1 MNWKIIARSLKS
13 RDMQK
18 RIFAVLGIIVIFR
31 FLAQI
36 PIPIAEPEQLKQVIE
51 NALAQTNSSQL
62 LGFLNILSGGA
73 LASFSIMIVG
83 LGPYINASIIMQLLT
98 KAIPKMEALNKEGEY
113 GRKKI
118 QQWTRLLTL
127 PLAIVQ
133 SVGTVFLVGQT
144 VSQVGGLGDLVANA
158 SLSQWILMV
167 AVLTASS
174 MLLMFLGEIITEQ
187 GIGNGIS
194 LVITV
199 GIVASLPAILW
210 NLISSVIQKE
220 SSFSVFGFGNFPI
233 NSQALW
239 VTLAIAVV
247 TVVVTVLVVYLNEAQ
262 RRITINYA
270 KRLQGNRVYG
280 GITTTL
286 PLRLI
291 TAGVIPIIFAGAFL
305 ALPEF
310 VGRLLAQNATGTM
323 QAIGEKLVVWFQIP
337 TSQSLTENGIIGWL
351 YPIVYF
357 LLVFMFTFF
366 YTSVVF
372 NAKEISENLQKQ
384 GGFINGIRPGK
395 PTEKY
400 LMSTV
405 NKLTLFGAL
414 SLGALAVMPIIGQA
428 LLGTDQLAIGGTSI
442 LILVAVALETLRQIE
457 SRALMVTYDDYT
469 IDISSSSK
477 KIKKNDKNK

>member
-1 MNWKIIARSLKS
+1 
-13 RDMQK
+13 
-18 RIFAVLGIIVIFR
+18 
-31 FLAQI
+31 
-36 PIPIAEPEQLKQVIE
+36 
-51 NALAQTNSSQL
+51 
-62 LGFLNILSGGA
+62 
-73 LASFSIMIVG
+73 
-83 LGPYINASIIMQLLT
+83 
-98 KAIPKMEALNKEGEY
+98 
-113 GRKKI
+113 
-118 QQWTRLLTL
+118 
-127 PLAIVQ
+127 
-133 SVGTVFLVGQT
+133 
-144 VSQVGGLGDLVANA
+144 
-158 SLSQWILMV
+158 
-167 AVLTASS
+167 
-174 MLLMFLGEIITEQ
+174 
-187 GIGNGIS
+187 
-194 LVITV
+194 
-199 GIVASLPAILW
+199 
-210 NLISSVIQKE
+210 
-220 SSFSVFGFGNFPI
+220 
-233 NSQALW
+233 
-239 VTLAIAVV
+239 
-247 TVVVTVLVVYLNEAQ
+247 Q

-305 ALPEF
+305 ALPDL
-310 VGRLLAQNATGTM
+310 VGRLISQNATGTM
-323 QAIGEKLVVWFQIP
+323 QEIGEKLVVWLQIP

-477 KIKKNDKNK
+477 KKKKNDKNK

>member
-1 MNWKIIARSLKS
+1 
-13 RDMQK
+13 MQK

-133 SVGTVFLVGQT
+133 SIGTVFLVGQT

-310 VGRLLAQNATGTM
+310 VGRLLAQNATGSM
-323 QAIGEKLVVWFQIP
+323 QAIGDKLGVWFQIP
-337 TSQSLTENGIIGWL
+337 SSQSLTENGIIGWL
-351 YPIVYF
+351 YP
-357 LLVFMFTFF
+357 
-366 YTSVVF
+366 
-372 NAKEISENLQKQ
+372 
-384 GGFINGIRPGK
+384 
-395 PTEKY
+395 
-400 LMSTV
+400 
-405 NKLTLFGAL
+405 
-414 SLGALAVMPIIGQA
+414 
-428 LLGTDQLAIGGTSI
+428 
-442 LILVAVALETLRQIE
+442 
-457 SRALMVTYDDYT
+457 
-469 IDISSSSK
+469 
-477 KIKKNDKNK
+477 

>member
-1 MNWKIIARSLKS
+1 
-13 RDMQK
+13 
-18 RIFAVLGIIVIFR
+18 
-31 FLAQI
+31 
-36 PIPIAEPEQLKQVIE
+36 
-51 NALAQTNSSQL
+51 
-62 LGFLNILSGGA
+62 
-73 LASFSIMIVG
+73 
-83 LGPYINASIIMQLLT
+83 MQLLT

-133 SVGTVFLVGQT
+133 SIGTVFLVGQT

-210 NLISSVIQKE
+210 NLISSVIQKD

-239 VTLAIAVV
+239 ITLAIAAV
-247 TVVVTVLVVYLNEAQ
+247 TVIVTVLVVYLNEAQ

-270 KRLQGNRVYG
+270 KRLQCNRVYG

-323 QAIGEKLVVWFQIP
+323 QDIGEKLVEWFQIP
-337 TSQSLTENGIIGWL
+337 TAQSLTENGIIGWL

-469 IDISSSSK
+469 IDISSTSK
-477 KIKKNDKNK
+477 KKKKNDKNK

>member
-1 MNWKIIARSLKS
+1 
-13 RDMQK
+13 
-18 RIFAVLGIIVIFR
+18 
-31 FLAQI
+31 
-36 PIPIAEPEQLKQVIE
+36 
-51 NALAQTNSSQL
+51 
-62 LGFLNILSGGA
+62 
-73 LASFSIMIVG
+73 
-83 LGPYINASIIMQLLT
+83 MQLLT

-133 SVGTVFLVGQT
+133 SIGTVFLVGQT

-210 NLISSVIQKE
+210 NLISSVIQKD

-239 VTLAIAVV
+239 ITLAIAAV
-247 TVVVTVLVVYLNEAQ
+247 TVIVTVLEVYLNEAQ

-323 QAIGEKLVVWFQIP
+323 QDIGEKLVEWFQIP
-337 TSQSLTENGIIGWL
+337 TAQSLTENGIIGWL

-469 IDISSSSK
+469 IDISSTSK
-477 KIKKNDKNK
+477 KKKKNDKNI

>member
-133 SVGTVFLVGQT
+133 SIGTVFLVGQT

>member
-13 RDMQK
+13 KDMQK
-18 RIFAVLGIIVIFR
+18 RILAVLGIIVIFR

-51 NALAQTNSSQL
+51 NALAQTNNSQL

-133 SVGTVFLVGQT
+133 SIGTVFLVGQT

-158 SLSQWILMV
+158 SLSQWVLMV

-210 NLISSVIQKE
+210 KLISSVIQKE
-220 SSFSVFGFGNFPI
+220 SSFSVFGLGDFPI

-239 VTLAIAVV
+239 ITLAIALVTIVV
-247 TVVVTVLVVYLNEAQ
+247 TILVVYLNEAQ

-310 VGRLLAQNATGTM
+310 VGRLLSQNATGTM

-337 TSQSLTENGIIGWL
+337 TAQSLTENGVIGWL

-357 LLVFMFTFF
+357 FLVFMFTFF

-395 PTEKY
+395 STEKY

-469 IDISSSSK
+469 IDISSTSK
-477 KIKKNDKNK
+477 KKKKNDNNT

>member
-1 MNWKIIARSLKS
+1 MNWKIIARSLKT

-51 NALAQTNSSQL
+51 NALEQTSNSQL

-133 SVGTVFLVGQT
+133 SIGTVFLVGQT

-210 NLISSVIQKE
+210 NLISSVIQKD
-220 SSFSVFGFGNFPI
+220 STFSIFGKGDFPI

-239 VTLAIAVV
+239 VTLGIAAV
-247 TVVVTVLVVYLNEAQ
+247 TIIVTVLVVYLNEAQ
-262 RRITINYA
+262 RRLTINYA

-310 VGRLLAQNATGTM
+310 VGRLLSQNASGTM
-323 QAIGEKLVVWFQIP
+323 QAIGDKLVVWFQIP

-395 PTEKY
+395 STEKY
-400 LMSTV
+400 LMNTV

-414 SLGALAVMPIIGQA
+414 ALGALAVMPIVGQA
-428 LLGTDQLAIGGTSI
+428 VLGTDQLAIGGTSI

-457 SRALMVTYDDYT
+457 SRALMVTYDDYS

-477 KIKKNDKNK
+477 KDKSKK

>member
-13 RDMQK
+13 KDMQR

-133 SVGTVFLVGQT
+133 SIGTVFLVGQT

-158 SLSQWILMV
+158 SLSQWVLMV

-239 VTLAIAVV
+239 ITLAIAVV
-247 TVVVTVLVVYLNEAQ
+247 TIVVTVLVVYLNEAQ

-310 VGRLLAQNATGTM
+310 VGRLLSQNATGTM
-323 QAIGEKLVVWFQIP
+323 QEIGEKLVVWFQIP

-477 KIKKNDKNK
+477 KKKKNDKNK

>member
-1 MNWKIIARSLKS
+1 
-13 RDMQK
+13 
-18 RIFAVLGIIVIFR
+18 
-31 FLAQI
+31 
-36 PIPIAEPEQLKQVIE
+36 
-51 NALAQTNSSQL
+51 
-62 LGFLNILSGGA
+62 
-73 LASFSIMIVG
+73 
-83 LGPYINASIIMQLLT
+83 MQLLT

-133 SVGTVFLVGQT
+133 SIGTVFLVGQT

-210 NLISSVIQKE
+210 NLISSVIQKD

-239 VTLAIAVV
+239 ITLAIAAV
-247 TVVVTVLVVYLNEAQ
+247 TVIVTVLVVYLNEAQ

-323 QAIGEKLVVWFQIP
+323 QDIGEKLVEWFQIP
-337 TSQSLTENGIIGWL
+337 TAQSLTENGIIGWL

-469 IDISSSSK
+469 IDISSTSK
-477 KIKKNDKNK
+477 KKKKNDKNI